1 MAIVCWAEGIQG
13 IWAGDQMIIVSPVVG
28 LVSNLL
34 ILVAVLLIW
43 RKLGPYLERLSA
55 DYGVERFYRWC
66 VGAMPVLI
74 TIGIIYSVV
83 GFVLELAMKAIV
95 K

>member
-1 MAIVCWAEGIQG
+1 M
-13 IWAGDQMIIVSPVVG
+13 SSVVA

-34 ILVAVLLIW
+34 ILAAILLIW

-55 DYGVERFYRWC
+55 DYGVERFCRRC
-66 VGAMPVLI
+66 VNAMPVLI
-74 TIGIIYSVV
+74 TIGIIYMVA
-83 GFVLELAMKAIV
+83 GFVLQLVMKAIV